1 MVEPSQNL
9 DAEAIVTLAMDDQAK
24 AQRIIEMAR
33 IIEETTDDLPPDCEP
48 SRMRT
53 CAQVIY
59 ETANLIISNLECL
72 EVTMRRREQGLSGEA
87 VS

>member
-1 MVEPSQNL
+1 MA
-9 DAEAIVTLAMDDQAK
+9 DAIKPIKFAAVIDLAMDDQAR

-33 IIEETTDDLPPDCEP
+33 IIEETADDLPPDSEP
-48 SRMRT
+48 SRMRA

-59 ETANLIISNLECL
+59 EAAELIISNLERI
-72 EVTMRRREQGLSGEA
+72 EGTMKRHAQGLSGEA

>member
-1 MVEPSQNL
+1 MA
-9 DAEAIVTLAMDDQAK
+9 DAIKPIKFDAIVDLAMDDQAR

-33 IIEETTDDLPPDCEP
+33 IIEETADDLPPDSEP
-48 SRMRT
+48 SRMRA

-59 ETANLIISNLECL
+59 EAAELIISNLECV
-72 EVTMRRREQGLSGEA
+72 EVTMRQRAQRLSGDA